1 MEKPGSRI
9 LLYTGPLS
17 RRCLILN
24 FDLCKISSHALALYF
39 LCKVFMNNCHN
50 THLEK
55 MLKMVSSRLEE
66 REFGE
71 RKSYKQCMEWRVG
84 YLIFEQHTKFF
95 SIFNKFKLFS

>member
-1 MEKPGSRI
+1 MEKPGFRI
-9 LLYTGPLS
+9 LFYTGPLS
-17 RRCLILN
+17 RRRLILN
-24 FDLCKISSHALALYF
+24 FDLKLSSHALFF

-55 MLKMVSSRLEE
+55 MLKMVSSKLEE

-84 YLIFEQHTKFF
+84 YLIFTQHN
-95 SIFNKFKLFS
+95 SIQF